1 MTLEEIRANLQA
13 VLEQVQSLIDGAVD
27 ENGEVREMT
36 EDEEKQV
43 EELEAQAKSLRLK
56 AKTMEAVET
65 RRKALTAELMAI
77 KSGTGRRT
85 QADNHNSS
93 DPDVVVSEPW
103 TTARRTGRLK
113 NFKGVTKNRP
123 AEQRAYDCGMWF
135 MSVLSR
141 SMPGRFN
148 FPRAVQYV
156 DQRQKAFASE
166 GDNSAGGFAV
176 PEEFGTDIVDLREA
190 RGVARRVLRVVP
202 MTSDTRTDPR
212 REGGLT
218 ATWTGEGAAMPTSAK
233 TWGQIRLVAKKLT
246 CIAPYTIELS
256 EDAAIDIGD
265 DLAGEIAYAFADA
278 EDQAAFN
285 GDGALTYG
293 GIVGIRQKLLGVSG
307 GARGLVTQ
315 ATGNT
320 WDAIVLSDFNKVVGR
335 LPQYADTSNVVWLMH
350 RTFFYDVAEKLSLAS
365 GGTSALEVR
374 DGERRP
380 RPVFLGYPVEFAQVL
395 PNATA
400 TGSVPAMLGDFGLG
414 ARLGDRRS
422 LAIDIS
428 TDATVN
434 GINLFEQGMIGVR
447 GIERIDINIHDVGDS
462 TDAGPIVG
470 LKTGAAT

>member
-85 QADNHNSS
+85 QPDNHNSGN
-93 DPDVVVSEPW
+93 PDVTVSEPW
-103 TTARRTGRLK
+103 VTAKRTGRLK
-113 NFKGVTKNRP
+113 NFRGTLANRP

-135 MSVLSR
+135 LSVVAR
-141 SMPGRFN
+141 AMPGRYAFQK
-148 FPRAVQYV
+148 AVEYTAA
-156 DQRQKAFASE
+156 RQKAFANE
-166 GDNSAGGFAV
+166 GSNSAGGFAV
-176 PEEFGTDIVDLREA
+176 PEEFGTDIIDLRES
-190 RGVARRVLRVVP
+190 RGVARRVLKVVP

-212 REGGLT
+212 RAGGLT
-218 ATWTGEGAAMPTSAK
+218 ASWTGEGAAIATSAK
-233 TWGQIRLVAKKLT
+233 VWDQIRLVARNLT
-246 CIAPYTIELS
+246 CIAPYTMQLS

-265 DLAGEIAYAFADA
+265 DLAAEIAYAFADS
-278 EDQAAFN
+278 EDEAAFN
-285 GDGALTYG
+285 GDGTSTYG
-293 GIVGIRQKLLGVSG
+293 GIVGLLQKLLGVSG
-307 GARGLVTQ
+307 GAKGLVTQ

-320 WDAIVLSDFNKVVGR
+320 WDAIVLSDFNKVVGQ
-335 LPQYADTSNVVWLMH
+335 LPQYADTPNAVWIMH
-350 RTFFYDVAEKLSLAS
+350 RTFFHAVAEKLSLAS

-380 RPVFLGYPVEFAQVL
+380 RPLFLGYPVEFAQVM
-395 PNATA
+395 PNETA
-400 TGSVPAMLGDFGLG
+400 TGSVPALLGDFSLG

-428 TDATVN
+428 TEATVGGLN
-434 GINLFEQGMIGVR
+434 FFEQGMIGVR
-447 GIERIDINIHDVGDS
+447 GIERVDINVHDVGSS
-462 TDAGPIVG
+462 TEAGPIVG